1 MMRQTMAIF
10 HDSYREL
17 NSRKLFWI
25 SFSLSTLLVLLFG
38 ATGLNS
44 KGVSFLIWTL
54 PIEANLS
61 WISPEVF
68 YKWIFLNIG
77 VKFWLTW
84 GAMILALVSTASIIP
99 EFVASGS
106 IELSLSRPI
115 SRVRLFLTKYIASLL
130 FAGLQVAAFSI
141 ACFLVIGIRGDA
153 WEPRVFLA
161 IPIVLLVFSYLYCI
175 SALVGL
181 FTRSTIFS
189 LMAAC
194 LFWFVLFALNVAD
207 TGTLAFKKQTET
219 RIVNLEKSLP
229 RMETWAK
236 NTIKTQLES
245 GADPATLPKYSDAA
259 KQGNPTAA
267 DLELANPILLKRHTD
282 LADLKEANTL
292 ASRWNTGLYIAK
304 ALLPKTAETTTL
316 LDRSLLSD
324 EDVKNL
330 RVGDDT
336 LPPVEEP
343 TDSIAD
349 IPQDRKA
356 RHELGQ
362 EAAAKTEDELRSRSL
377 WYVIGGSLVFEFVIL
392 AFATW
397 RFTRRDF

>member
-1 MMRQTMAIF
+1 MMRQTLAIF

-44 KGVSFLIWTL
+44 KGVSFLWWTL

-130 FAGLQVAAFSI
+130 FAGLQVAAFSV
-141 ACFLVIGIRGDA
+141 ACFLVIGFRGGA

-175 SALVGL
+175 SALIGL

-189 LMAAC
+189 LIAAC

-219 RIVNLEKSLP
+219 RIASLEKSLP

-245 GADPATLPKYSDAA
+245 GVDPATLPKYSDAA

-267 DLELANPILLKRHTD
+267 DLGLANPVLLKRQTD
-282 LADLKEANTL
+282 LEELKDAGKL
-292 ASRWNTGLYIAK
+292 AARWNTGLYIAK

-316 LDRSLLSD
+316 LDRVLLSD
-324 EDVKNL
+324 EDVKKL
-330 RVGDDT
+330 RVGDETD
-336 LPPVEEP
+336 PPVEEP

-349 IPQDRKA
+349 IPQDRAA
-356 RHELGQ
+356 RRELGQ
-362 EAAAKTEDELRSRSL
+362 EAAAKTEDELRARSL
-377 WYVIGGSLVFEFVIL
+377 WYVIGGSLVFEFLIL